1 MLNEHRRL
9 PPTWF
14 ITVNLLENGLLGF
27 MKLDS
32 DSTNRSC

>member
-1 MLNEHRRL
+1 
-9 PPTWF
+9 
-14 ITVNLLENGLLGF
+14 LLGF